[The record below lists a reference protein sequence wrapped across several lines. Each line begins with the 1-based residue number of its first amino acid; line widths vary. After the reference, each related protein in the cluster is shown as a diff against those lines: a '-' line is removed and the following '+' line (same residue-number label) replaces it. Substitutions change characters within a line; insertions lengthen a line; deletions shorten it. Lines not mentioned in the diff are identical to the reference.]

1 MRPMSER
8 KLSPLD
14 RLIENADQVLRT
26 LGSKANRAQRNSPA
40 EGKPDAPLDDTQR
53 RHAAGLMRVNHTGEV
68 CAQALYQGQAL
79 TARLSAVRDR
89 MEQAAAEEVDHLV
102 WCEERLRQLDSHT
115 SYLNPIWYGMSFTL
129 GAVAGIAGDRWSL
142 GFVAATEEKV
152 CQHLEDHLQQLPPE
166 DERSRV
172 ILEQML
178 VDEKKH
184 GDQALDAGGM
194 DFPAPIK
201 RAMGAVSKLM
211 TRSSYRI

>member
-26 LGSKANRAQRNSPA
+26 LGGKANRAQRNSPA

-194 DFPAPIK
+194 DFPAPVK